1 MLAAKEPSTR
11 IFTRIESNIMPAND
25 PLWTAPSNE
34 APVQVSEELQKAYFR
49 HVAPDDQRA
58 LGEKGRANMVQS
70 HLELAVEAAG
80 EPRVLITPSA
90 RHATVQIVHP
100 DIRYLV
106 DSVSAELNKL
116 DVPISVVVH
125 PIVVA
130 QHANDDDRLT
140 DIFELPAHRPR
151 ISGDPATPIEQLPD
165 ARKGHHAEIQ
175 SWISIQTAIP
185 LDTDQAEHLEQA
197 VYASLADARAAHE
210 DFGSLQDAATSAAE
224 ALRTQTPDNVH
235 GAEQAAQLLEW
246 MRDEHFVFLGYREYE
261 LATNSDGEQYLDAK
275 TETGLGVLRDRKS
288 RQQPLTNLGKQQIAK
303 PHPLI
308 ITKTNSR
315 SRVYRN
321 AYMDFIAA
329 KQYDAA
335 GEVIGERRFI
345 GLWRPTLS
353 SVPIDQVPYARDLSE
368 RVQTEAGFD
377 PQSHSGA
384 ALAYELERY
393 PRDEMLQ
400 MDAHELL
407 ETMLGILSLGQR
419 RRTRLFLRPDI
430 YGRFMTALVLLPR
443 DRYNTSVRLRI
454 QDVLVD
460 QLNAESLDVNVQL
473 DESVLARLF
482 YRIQLPKGWD
492 GYDAVDPDQIEANLV
507 MAVRSWK
514 EGVDIQAVAVFGE
527 DSGVE
532 AAQVWDEA
540 FPPNYRVRF
549 EIDDAMEDIS
559 RFTALS
565 DDRPTIFLEP
575 NDQTARLKIYS
586 ERPITLTTLMPI
598 LGELGVEVIDEYPFH
613 ITPRTGQKYYLYDVG
628 LVADGDVN
636 LASVGQLLEETV
648 AAAISGDIA
657 ADAFNKLVLHHGIDP
672 DMVAVL
678 RAYGHY
684 LRQLQVPTSI
694 QFMAEVLLANPGI
707 TAGLVEYFETRFSP
721 NLSNVGDESD
731 GAASK
736 ERQTKLDEIVEK
748 LHERLEQVPTL
759 DADRLFR
766 QYLSVM
772 QATDRTNAYTGHGWL
787 SFKLAPQRIP
797 FAPEPRPSHEIWV
810 HSPQVSGVHF
820 RFGTIAR
827 GGLRWSDRRED
838 FRSEVLSLVQTQQTK
853 NSVIVPQGAKGGFFA
868 HQLPDPSTDRNA
880 WMEAGRDAYRT
891 FMRGMLDIT
900 DNQKTT
906 EGKIS
911 TWTRDNIIRHDGID
925 TYLVVAADKGT
936 AGFSDTANEI
946 ATEYDHWLGDA
957 YASGGSVGYD
967 HKGMGITARG
977 AWESVKSHFGTLGI
991 DVENEPFTVVGIGDM
1006 SGDVFGNGM
1015 RRSPHTKLV
1024 AAFNHLHIFVDPDP
1038 DPQAAFKERERL
1050 YNTPRS
1056 TWADYDPELISTG
1069 GGVFDRSARSIDLT
1083 DEMRHAF
1090 DIGSQVNELTP
1101 NELIHA
1107 ILQAPVD
1114 LLYNGGIGTYIKAAD
1129 ESHDDVG
1136 DRANDP
1142 IRINGQQVRAKVVGE
1157 GGNLGA
1163 TQAGRVEA
1171 ARNGV
1176 RINMDAIDNSGG
1188 VDASDHEVN
1197 IKILIDTMLAQGV
1210 IEPDERTDLLLSM
1223 TDEVAELVLTTN
1235 VRQNALLRLEEG
1247 LEDDWTPTLVRHT
1260 AWLEQH
1266 AGLDRAQESLPTED
1280 EMRSRMRED
1289 QGFVT
1294 PELAVLA
1301 SYTKIQLMHDLL
1313 DSSMVDDEWF
1323 HDWLYNYFPKTLQ
1336 AKAGTTV
1343 LDHPLA
1349 REIIAM
1355 EVANHVVDTGGI
1367 TTVFR
1372 AQEETGADTHT
1383 VVESFLAAQEIYEI
1397 EEYRQELDTLPKT
1410 MDASVR
1416 WESGYRL
1423 RRLTDRLT
1431 RWIIHHQRADLTMK
1445 QRIDAYKEQVV
1456 ELIPV
1461 ISSAFIGD
1469 TEKRF
1474 EADRDQLIE
1483 AGFPP
1488 QLAVR
1493 TARMFEAYSLM
1504 DIVDL
1509 SRRLD
1514 VNAERVIGVF
1524 FALHDEFNVSELLEL
1539 ISGLSRRT
1547 RWDALSRVSMRED
1560 LYSWLTELTGEVLA
1574 TEGSEGLSPTEAID
1588 HWETDHRRRVA
1599 RVRSF
1604 WDDVAPQLRD
1614 QAAID
1619 GATDLSML
1627 TVVLQRLRSLIL

>member
-1 MLAAKEPSTR
+1 M
-11 IFTRIESNIMPAND
+11 MPAND
-25 PLWTAPSNE
+25 PLWTAPSNDT
-34 APVQVSEELQKAYFR
+34 PVKASEELTQAYFR
-49 HVAPDDQRA
+49 HVGSDDQRA
-58 LGEKGRANMVQS
+58 LGEKGRAAMVQS
-70 HLELAVEAAG
+70 HLELAVAAAG
-80 EPRVLITPSA
+80 EPKVSIIRSA
-90 RHATVQIVHP
+90 RHATVQVVHP

-130 QHANDDDRLT
+130 QHANGDGQLT

-151 ISGDPATPIEQLPD
+151 ISGDPATPLEQIPK
-165 ARKGHHAEIQ
+165 ARDGHHAELQ

-185 LDTDQAEHLEQA
+185 LDADEADRLEQA
-197 VYASLADARAAHE
+197 VYASLADARAAHD
-210 DFGSLQDAATSAAE
+210 DFEALRAAATQTAE
-224 ALRTQTPDNVH
+224 ALRTETPDSAR
-235 GAEQAAQLLEW
+235 GTEQAAQLLEW
-246 MRDEHFVFLGYREYE
+246 MHDDHFVFLGYREYE
-261 LATNSDGEQYLDAK
+261 LATNDEGEQYLDAVP
-275 TETGLGVLRDRKS
+275 ETGLGILRDQESRK
-288 RQQPLTNLGKQQIAK
+288 QPLTNLGKQQIAK

-329 KQYDAA
+329 KQYDDT

-353 SVPIDQVPYARDLSE
+353 SVPIDQVPYARELAE
-368 RVQTEAGFD
+368 RVQSEAGFD
-377 PQSHSGA
+377 PDSHSGA

-400 MDAHELL
+400 MDAQELL
-407 ETMLGILSLGQR
+407 DTMLGILELGQR

-443 DRYNTSVRLRI
+443 DRYNTTVRLRI
-454 QDVLVD
+454 QDVLVRH
-460 QLNAESLDVNVQL
+460 LNAESLDFDMQL

-482 YRIQLPKGWD
+482 YRIQLPEGWE
-492 GYDAVDPDQIEANLV
+492 GYDTVDPEHIEEDLV

-559 RFTALS
+559 RFTALA

-575 NDQTARLKIYS
+575 NDETARLKIYS
-586 ERPITLTTLMPI
+586 AQPITLTTLMPI
-598 LGELGVEVIDEYPFH
+598 LGELGLQVTDEYPFH
-613 ITPRTGQKYYLYDVG
+613 VTPRDGREYYLYDVG

-648 AAAISGDIA
+648 EAAISGDIT
-657 ADAFNKLVLHHGIDP
+657 ADSFNKLVLHHGIDP
-672 DMVAVL
+672 HMVAVL

-721 NLSNVGDESD
+721 ELPDVGDESD

-736 ERQTKLDEIVEK
+736 ERKAKLDEIVGK

-759 DADRLFR
+759 DADRLLR
-766 QYLSVM
+766 QYLTVM
-772 QATDRTNAYTGHGWL
+772 QATDRTNAYTGHGWR

-797 FAPEPRPSHEIWV
+797 FAPEPRPRHEIWV

-820 RFGTIAR
+820 RFGAIAR

-838 FRSEVLSLVQTQQTK
+838 FRTEVLSLVQTQQTK
-853 NSVIVPQGAKGGFFA
+853 NAVIVPQGAKGGFFA
-868 HQLPDPSTDRNA
+868 HRLPDPSVDRNA
-880 WMEAGRDAYRT
+880 WIEAGRDAYRT

-900 DNQKTT
+900 DNQKTI
-906 EGKIS
+906 EGKIT
-911 TWTRDNIIRHDGID
+911 TWTRENIIRHDGID

-946 ATEYDHWLGDA
+946 AAEYDHWLGDA
-957 YASGGSVGYD
+957 FASGGSVGYD
-967 HKGMGITARG
+967 HKAMGITARG
-977 AWESVKSHFGTLGI
+977 AWESVKSHFGMLGI

-1038 DPQAAFKERERL
+1038 NPQASFKERERL

-1056 TWADYDPELISTG
+1056 TWADYDPDLISPG
-1069 GGVFDRSARSIDLT
+1069 GGVFDRTARSIEIT
-1083 DEMRHAF
+1083 DEMRRVF
-1090 DIGSQVNELTP
+1090 EIGPQVTEMTP
-1101 NELIHA
+1101 NELIKT

-1114 LLYNGGIGTYIKAAD
+1114 LIYNGGIGTYIKASD
-1129 ESHDDVG
+1129 ETHDDVG

-1142 IRINGQQVRAKVVGE
+1142 IRIDGQQVRAKVVGE

-1171 ARNGV
+1171 ALKGV

-1197 IKILIDTMLAQGV
+1197 IKILIDTMLAHGLIQP
-1210 IEPDERTDLLLSM
+1210 EERTDLLLSM
-1223 TDEVAELVLTTN
+1223 TDEVADLVLATN
-1235 VRQNALLRLEEG
+1235 VHQNALLRLEEG
-1247 LEDDWTPTLVRHT
+1247 LDDDWTPTLIRHT
-1260 AWLEQH
+1260 AWLEEH
-1266 AGLDRAQESLPTED
+1266 AGLDREQESLPSE
-1280 EMRSRMRED
+1280 EEVRQRMRENK
-1289 QGFVT
+1289 GFVT

-1323 HDWLYNYFPKTLQ
+1323 HDWLYAYFPKTLRE
-1336 AKAGTTV
+1336 KAGAAI

-1355 EVANHVVDTGGI
+1355 KIANYVVDTGGI

-1397 EEYRQELDTLPKT
+1397 EEYRQDLDMLPKT

-1431 RWIIHHQRADLTMK
+1431 RWIIHHQRADLTME
-1445 QRIDAYKEQVV
+1445 QRISAYMEPVV

-1469 TEKRF
+1469 TKKRF
-1474 EADRDQLIE
+1474 EADRDRFIE

-1509 SRRLD
+1509 ARRLEMD
-1514 VNAERVIGVF
+1514 PERVIGVF
-1524 FALHDEFNVSELLEL
+1524 FALHDEFDVSELLEL

-1560 LYSWLTELTGEVLA
+1560 LYSWLTELTGEVLS
-1574 TEGSEGLSPTEAID
+1574 TDGNEGLSPTEAIE
-1588 HWETDHRRRVA
+1588 HWEADHRRRVA
-1599 RVRSF
+1599 RVRTF
-1604 WDDVAPQLRD
+1604 LHDILPQLRD
-1614 QAAID
+1614 QAASD
-1619 GATDLSML
+1619 GYTDLSML